1 MFARILWL
9 IFTNL
14 FCYVHEYEQFFF
26 GDGLKS
32 KHTMVII
39 HDIEMTAH
47 ELLLYTLHRLDG
59 WLMSFCVAPASNC
72 STSLGCSE
80 LLLDSKM
87 TNQAFA
93 ICSSLFALRSSLFA
107 LWFLAIFISS
117 LFILR
122 PAPPRC
128 TPVEQKMFAHFPLVD
143 KVYRPAAWFLVRY
156 FRCNISINIR
166 QKQ

>member
-87 TNQAFA
+87 THQAFA

-107 LWFLAIFISS
+107 LRSS
-117 LFILR
+117 LFGFWPFLLVRSSFCDPLLHDAPLLNKKCLR
-122 PAPPRC
+122 I
-128 TPVEQKMFAHFPLVD
+128 FPLLTKFTD
-143 KVYRPAAWFLVRY
+143 PLHDF
-156 FRCNISINIR
+156 
-166 QKQ
+166 

>member
-1 MFARILWL
+1 MKKKKDSQGVFARILWL

-87 TNQAFA
+87 THQAFA
-93 ICSSLFALRSSLFA
+93 ICSSLFALRSSLFGF
-107 LWFLAIFISS
+107 WPFLLVRSS
-117 LFILR
+117 FCDPLLHDAPLLNKKCLR
-122 PAPPRC
+122 I
-128 TPVEQKMFAHFPLVD
+128 FPLLTKFTD
-143 KVYRPAAWFLVRY
+143 PLHDF
-156 FRCNISINIR
+156 
-166 QKQ
+166 